1 MQNRRSS
8 IGDQGLPVDWVRPC
22 ETEAPEDFPPRIP
35 VTSTSLRSVGYNPEA
50 HELDLEFKDG
60 RLYRYSGVPA
70 EVHDELLHAPSLGRY
85 FLANVR
91 GQYPCERLC

>member
-22 ETEAPEDFPPRIP
+22 ETEAPEDFPPRVP

-70 EVHDELLHAPSLGRY
+70 EVHDELLHAP
-85 FLANVR
+85 
-91 GQYPCERLC
+91 

>member
-1 MQNRRSS
+1 
-8 IGDQGLPVDWVRPC
+8 
-22 ETEAPEDFPPRIP
+22 P